1 MERFDA
7 HIDRIH
13 YLVERSN
20 ELVKV
25 GMEEEARLL
34 MMQAIEISSEIRGN
48 TAPLAEAV
56 YS

>member
-1 MERFDA
+1 MDRFDA

-20 ELVKV
+20 ELTKF
-25 GMEEEARLL
+25 GMVEEARLL
-34 MMQAIEISSEIRGN
+34 MEQAIEISLEIKGN
-48 TAPLAEAV
+48 TAPLADAV